1 VWWNERLA
9 ALSGRGAD
17 EVRGRRVAE
26 LSDGLSRVLTHDG
39 EHRLTVSGR
48 DVPVRVSR
56 TSAADG
62 LDGAR
67 IVVVEDLSAT
77 KQLEAQVRHQDRL
90 ATIGRFAAG
99 VAHEVGNPL
108 AAVMMVA
115 SGMERDGEVT
125 PERLSGL
132 LDAARRI
139 DAIVRSLVSFARTG
153 ASRPDAPA
161 QAVSV
166 DAVAHQAVNLVRLSR
181 RRDIVLEPNAPDA
194 IVEGHSAE
202 LVQVVVNLLSNALD
216 ATPEGRRVAVTT
228 RAEAQEVV
236 LEVIDEGAGMP
247 PEVAAHVFEPFFTTK
262 DVGAGTGLGLSV
274 AWTIVE
280 GHGGR
285 LSVDSAPGRG
295 TTMTMRLPRSGP
307 PRP

>member
-1 VWWNERLA
+1 
-9 ALSGRGAD
+9 
-17 EVRGRRVAE
+17 
-26 LSDGLSRVLTHDG
+26 
-39 EHRLTVSGR
+39 
-48 DVPVRVSR
+48 
-56 TSAADG
+56 
-62 LDGAR
+62 
-67 IVVVEDLSAT
+67 
-77 KQLEAQVRHQDRL
+77 
-90 ATIGRFAAG
+90 
-99 VAHEVGNPL
+99 
-108 AAVMMVA
+108 
-115 SGMERDGEVT
+115 
-125 PERLSGL
+125 
-132 LDAARRI
+132 
-139 DAIVRSLVSFARTG
+139 
-153 ASRPDAPA
+153 
-161 QAVSV
+161 VSV

-181 RRDIVLEPNAPDA
+181 RRDIVLDPNAPGA

-274 AWTIVE
+274 AWTIVQ

-285 LSVDSAPGRG
+285 LSVDSETGRG

-307 PRP
+307 PP